1 MVFLPIVSDTILVYK
16 QNLHQGVLAAG
27 SGKALVHKR
36 VLRASELH
44 HGVLAVRSARAECAN
59 TGAHSN
65 TQHEVSSRRGKYP
78 DGRFK
83 MEQLLERLIQQFTG
97 TLDFLYTLMN
107 FKTTVT
113 GQKSSSS
120 GTTRAVGRSPKYSKV
135 LRRQCV
141 CNVPQVAL
149 D

>member
-1 MVFLPIVSDTILVYK
+1 MVFLPIVSDTILVCK
-16 QNLHQGVLAAG
+16 QNLH
-27 SGKALVHKR
+27 SGTQ
-36 VLRASELH
+36 E
-44 HGVLAVRSARAECAN
+44 GP
-59 TGAHSN
+59 HSN
-65 TQHEVSSRRGKYP
+65 MQHEVSSRRGKYP
-78 DGRFK
+78 YGRFK